1 MTADTRDLRDAARVG
16 GGALAGA
23 AGAIRD
29 THLAIARRAFTLT
42 GPPAR
47 PVQLV
52 HDTISTGVY
61 GAVRATL
68 SGAGTMGGAAVAA
81 RRAASPSY
89 RAIADRP
96 RGDVIV
102 GAING
107 AWGDRLAA
115 THNRLALTMSVRDGG
130 TDVPLHRDALAAAYP
145 TATGDLAVW
154 VHG

>member
-1 MTADTRDLRDAARVG
+1 MGPGESTGAPPAPARPGRRDSRRMAADTSDLRDAARLG
-16 GGALAGA
+16 GQALAGV

-52 HDTISTGVY
+52 HDTISNGVY
-61 GAVRATL
+61 GAVRATM
-68 SGAGTMGGAAVAA
+68 SGAATIGGAAVAA

-89 RAIADRP
+89 RPIADRP
-96 RGDVIV
+96 SGDVIV

-107 AWGDRLAA
+107 AWGDRLPAA
-115 THNRLALTMSVRDGG
+115 RHPLPRAGG
-130 TDVPLHRDALAAAYP
+130 APHP
-145 TATGDLAVW
+145 
-154 VHG
+154 